1 METPGAG
8 LTYFNFLK
16 ALTRYCVRAFFFC
29 YDTGRLPFYLC
40 AMVKR
45 FGLPKTERLK
55 SRKQID
61 SLFAGGK
68 GFSVFPIRVT
78 YLFLNEEES
87 GVKMGVTV
95 SKRNFKKATDRN
107 RVKRLLREAYRLQ
120 KEDLQAAMQANAKS
134 AAVFFIYTGKVI
146 APFAEMKAAMAKC
159 LKKLSVIAKRENN
172 Q

>member
-1 METPGAG
+1 
-8 LTYFNFLK
+8 
-16 ALTRYCVRAFFFC
+16 
-29 YDTGRLPFYLC
+29 
-40 AMVKR
+40 MVKR
-45 FGLPKTERLK
+45 FGLSKTERLK

-78 YLFLNEEES
+78 YLFAKEAES

-120 KEDLQAAMQANAKS
+120 KEELQTVVQAKEKS
-134 AAVFFIYTGKVI
+134 AAVFFIYTGKTI
-146 APFAEMKAAMAKC
+146 APFQEIKVVMAKC
-159 LKKLSVIAKRENN
+159 LKKLSVIANSENP

>member
-1 METPGAG
+1 MRESFFSFRKNAATPP
-8 LTYFNFLK
+8 
-16 ALTRYCVRAFFFC
+16 V
-29 YDTGRLPFYLC
+29 YLC
-40 AMVKR
+40 DMVKR
-45 FGLPKTERLK
+45 FGLSKTERLK

-78 YLFLNEEES
+78 YLFAKEAES

-120 KEDLQAAMQANAKS
+120 KEELQTVVQAKEKS
-134 AAVFFIYTGKVI
+134 AAVFFIYTGKTI
-146 APFAEMKAAMAKC
+146 APFQEIKVVMAKC
-159 LKKLSVIAKRENN
+159 LKKLSVIANSENP